1 MTVQNMTEQAR
12 ISCGIPKKIAMIN
25 DIAGYGRCSTTVSL
39 PIISVMGVQVC
50 PVPTSV
56 FSNHTGFPVH
66 FMHDCTPILPQYL
79 EKWQEL
85 ELTFDGIY
93 CGFLGSVE
101 QIGIVRDFLVSQI
114 EIQESK
120 ALSARPAVIL
130 DPVMGDHGKAYRTVT
145 PEHCAQ
151 MKELLSLADI
161 ITPNITEA
169 CLLADIPYR
178 ESGWTAEELTAL
190 ADRLHAMGPDRIVIT
205 GMQEQEDFINFIS
218 CSSGAATADENAAKA
233 GRIHSCCR
241 MHAAGEYRPGT
252 GDIFAS
258 IIAADAV
265 NGIPFP
271 ASVEKAAAFV
281 RTCTKASSELHI
293 PQPQGVCFEN
303 FLYLLTPPACQ
314 NLLTPPAQ
322 HDGACPN

>member
-1 MTVQNMTEQAR
+1 
-12 ISCGIPKKIAMIN
+12 
-25 DIAGYGRCSTTVSL
+25 
-39 PIISVMGVQVC
+39 
-50 PVPTSV
+50 
-56 FSNHTGFPVH
+56 
-66 FMHDCTPILPQYL
+66 MHDCTPILPQYL

-145 PEHCAQ
+145 PEHCAR

-218 CSSGAATADENAAKA
+218 CNSGAAAADENAAKA
-233 GRIHSCCR
+233 GRLHSCCR
-241 MHAAGEYRPGT
+241 MHAAGESRPGT

-293 PQPQGVCFEN
+293 PQPQASALKTSSIC
-303 FLYLLTPPACQ
+303 
-314 NLLTPPAQ
+314 
-322 HDGACPN
+322 

>member
-12 ISCGIPKKIAMIN
+12 TNCGIPKKIAMIN

-39 PIISVMGVQVC
+39 PIISAMGVQVC
-50 PVPTSV
+50 PAPTSV

-101 QIGIVRDFLVSQI
+101 QIGIVRDFLISQI
-114 EIQESK
+114 KMQESK
-120 ALSARPAVIL
+120 ATPARPVVIL

-151 MKELLSLADI
+151 MKQLLSLADI

-178 ESGWTAEELTAL
+178 ETGWPMQELSSL
-190 ADRLHAMGPDRIVIT
+190 ADRLHAMGPERIVIT
-205 GMQEQEDFINFIS
+205 GMQEEEDFINFIS
-218 CSSGAATADENAAKA
+218 CQSLTAASDKKSAGA
-233 GRIHSCCR
+233 GRLHSCCR
-241 MHAAGEYRPGT
+241 MHAAGESRPGT

-265 NGIPFP
+265 NGVSFP

-303 FLYLLTPPACQ
+303 FLYLLTPA
-314 NLLTPPAQ
+314 AQ
-322 HDGACPN
+322 HDAGCPN

>member
-1 MTVQNMTEQAR
+1 
-12 ISCGIPKKIAMIN
+12 MIN

-39 PIISVMGVQVC
+39 PIISAMGVQVC

-161 ITPNITEA
+161 ITPIITVLPSGGHPLPGIRLDGGRTDSA
-169 CLLADIPYR
+169 RGQAAYHGTGSDCDYR
-178 ESGWTAEELTAL
+178 
-190 ADRLHAMGPDRIVIT
+190 HAG
-205 GMQEQEDFINFIS
+205 
-218 CSSGAATADENAAKA
+218 A
-233 GRIHSCCR
+233 GRFH
-241 MHAAGEYRPGT
+241 
-252 GDIFAS
+252 
-258 IIAADAV
+258 
-265 NGIPFP
+265 
-271 ASVEKAAAFV
+271 
-281 RTCTKASSELHI
+281 
-293 PQPQGVCFEN
+293 
-303 FLYLLTPPACQ
+303 
-314 NLLTPPAQ
+314 
-322 HDGACPN
+322 

>member
-39 PIISVMGVQVC
+39 PIISAMGVQVC

-145 PEHCAQ
+145 PEHCAR

-218 CSSGAATADENAAKA
+218 CNSGAAAADENAAKA
-233 GRIHSCCR
+233 GRLHSCCR
-241 MHAAGEYRPGT
+241 MHAAGESRPGT
-252 GDIFAS
+252 GDIFCFHHS
-258 IIAADAV
+258 CRRCKRHTFPRFCGKGRRLCPHLHQ
-265 NGIPFP
+265 GI
-271 ASVEKAAAFV
+271 
-281 RTCTKASSELHI
+281 L
-293 PQPQGVCFEN
+293 
-303 FLYLLTPPACQ
+303 
-314 NLLTPPAQ
+314 
-322 HDGACPN
+322 